1 MDEARMHEL
10 EAKVAEL
17 TAMVERL
24 SNEQSAS
31 RPSSELSERSV
42 AASDSSHSS
51 QASDSSQSSRRHLLR
66 NAAIA
71 AGGAVAA
78 TVAGSS
84 LPAAAN
90 DPDDLTLGAVK
101 ATAGRTT
108 ANFVPPPATS
118 GGNGFLF
125 QAGNA
130 YVTED
135 GSSPSALAAWT
146 TLPSY
151 PNALYGFTTQS
162 GSAVVGVGSGSGSI
176 GVRALGVKA
185 HLSLTPNGAAAPSR
199 SDAHGI
205 GEIVEDVQGDLWLC
219 VGAGTPGTWRK
230 LAGPASAGAFH
241 AIAPL
246 RVYDSRLPLQP
257 ANGKLASLQ
266 NRVISIADAR
276 DQTTGEVSIANVVPA
291 GATAIVCNLTVTDTT
306 GPFGGFLSLVPGDAT
321 LPSGS
326 SINWFG
332 INQNIA
338 NGITVKVDAT
348 RQVKVF
354 AGGGG
359 SPTTHF
365 IIDVN
370 GYFR

>member
-24 SNEQSAS
+24 SNEQSRS
-31 RPSSELSERSV
+31 RPSSEVSEQSV
-42 AASDSSHSS
+42 TADPPDPIAAT
-51 QASDSSQSSRRHLLR
+51 SQSSRRHLLR

-78 TVAGSS
+78 TVAGSA
-84 LPAAAN
+84 LPAAAG
-90 DPDDLTLGAVK
+90 DPEHLGFGMVNAPAAK
-101 ATAGRTT
+101 TT
-108 ANFVPPPATS
+108 VNFVPPPGTT

-125 QAGNA
+125 QAGNT
-130 YVTED
+130 YTTGET
-135 GSSPSALAAWT
+135 SSPSALAAWSN
-146 TLPSY
+146 LPNY
-151 PNALYGFTTQS
+151 PNALYGFTTQAGS
-162 GSAVVGVGSGSGSI
+162 GVLAVGSGTSSVAI
-176 GVRALGVKA
+176 RANGVRA
-185 HLSLTPNGAAAPSR
+185 HLALIPNGVAAPSR
-199 SDAHGI
+199 SDAHSI
-205 GEIVEDVQGDLWLC
+205 GEIVEDAEGDLWLC
-219 VGAGTPGTWRK
+219 VAAGSPGMWRK
-230 LAGPASAGAFH
+230 LAGPATAGAYH

-276 DQTTGEVSIANVVPA
+276 DQTTGEVSVANVVPA

-359 SPTTHF
+359 NPATHF

>member
-42 AASDSSHSS
+42 AASDSS
-51 QASDSSQSSRRHLLR
+51 QSSRRHLLR

-84 LPAAAN
+84 LPVAAA
-90 DPDDLTLGAVK
+90 PDLALGVSTDTPDK
-101 ATAGRTT
+101 TT
-108 ANFVPPPATS
+108 VNFVPAPATS

-130 YVTED
+130 YTTD
-135 GSSPSALAAWT
+135 NGSSPSALAAWT

-162 GSAVVGVGSGSGSI
+162 GSAVVGVGSGPGSI